1 MIVDCDSCEVRGR
14 SCGDC
19 AIGVL
24 QGMPG
29 MTAEVPSA
37 ASTAGPPGPADADGA
52 LPVGG
57 EDLPSGAPRVQLD
70 AAERQALAVLAD
82 QGLLPRLRLVPTR
95 TRTVTDIGGTAADR
109 RNAV

>member
-24 QGMPG
+24 LGMP
-29 MTAEVPSA
+29 EVPSA
-37 ASTAGPPGPADADGA
+37 APAAPSADTGGAGGWIA
-52 LPVGG
+52 VGG
-57 EDLPSGAPRVQLD
+57 EHVPSGAPRVQLD

-95 TRTVTDIGGTAADR
+95 TRTVTDIGGETADR

>member
-24 QGMPG
+24 LGMP
-29 MTAEVPSA
+29 EVPSA
-37 ASTAGPPGPADADGA
+37 APDDTPEAGGWVA
-52 LPVGG
+52 VGG
-57 EDLPSGAPRVQLD
+57 EHVPSGAPRVQLD

-82 QGLLPRLRLVPTR
+82 QGLLPRLRLVPAR
-95 TRTVTDIGGTAADR
+95 TRSVTDIGGAEADR

>member
-24 QGMPG
+24 LGMP
-29 MTAEVPSA
+29 EVPSA
-37 ASTAGPPGPADADGA
+37 VPAGRTGEPADTGE
-52 LPVGG
+52 PVAVDG

-95 TRTVTDIGGTAADR
+95 TRTVTDIGGETADR

>member
-24 QGMPG
+24 LGMPG
-29 MTAEVPSA
+29 VPTAAPAA
-37 ASTAGPPGPADADGA
+37 ASADASDVDGWVA
-52 LPVGG
+52 VGG
-57 EDLPSGAPRVQLD
+57 EHVPSGAPRVQLA

-95 TRTVTDIGGTAADR
+95 TRSVTDIGGGEADR
-109 RNAV
+109 CNAV

>member
-1 MIVDCDSCEVRGR
+1 MIVDCDSCEVRGS

-24 QGMPG
+24 LGMP
-29 MTAEVPSA
+29 EVPAGVPAVDA
-37 ASTAGPPGPADADGA
+37 AELADGGEVIG
-52 LPVGG
+52 VGG

-82 QGLLPRLRLVPTR
+82 QGLLPRLRLVPMR
-95 TRTVTDIGGTAADR
+95 THTVTDIGAPEADH

>member
-1 MIVDCDSCEVRGR
+1 MIVDCDGCEVRGR

-24 QGMPG
+24 LGVP
-29 MTAEVPSA
+29 EVPE
-37 ASTAGPPGPADADGA
+37 AGPPAAEAGLLDA
-52 LPVGG
+52 VGSIAGDG
-57 EDLPSGAPRVQLD
+57 EDLPPGAPRVQLA

-95 TRTVTDIGGTAADR
+95 PRTVTDIGGQPADR